1 MNKTDP
7 LTHGL
12 IGAALFTLSGHPLQ
26 LNDPVFLG
34 CTLGSMLPDIDIV
47 AHVKGRLNYLLKHRG
62 VSHSLIALTGMSLG
76 LSAILYAMF
85 PTTSWTSIFIWTL
98 VGTLSHGLLD
108 VLNSFGAKL
117 LWPFS
122 RKKFTVNMIML
133 TDPVVFTSFLGSL
146 IISYNFP
153 IIAQESTLMTFILA
167 ALYLA
172 YRENRRLKLRKHL
185 MSVYHIKDKSGVKV
199 LPAMYRPFSWN
210 FLLLQKNFVR
220 FGTIRDQTPIILRV
234 LPRWDNDDPLVLSA
248 LEGNLAELF
257 DQFTPYYHLVTEQ
270 DVNDGCKVE
279 FVDLRYWTKG
289 NFLYSGRLVVNGNG
303 EVSQETFYSAPNQE
317 GILLSY

>member
-1 MNKTDP
+1 M
-7 LTHGL
+7 
-12 IGAALFTLSGHPLQ
+12 
-26 LNDPVFLG
+26 
-34 CTLGSMLPDIDIV
+34 
-47 AHVKGRLNYLLKHRG
+47 LKHRG
-62 VSHSLIALTGMSLG
+62 VSHSLIAFVGMSLG
-76 LSAILYAMF
+76 LSAILYAIF
-85 PTTSWTSIFIWTL
+85 PTTSWATIFFWTL

-108 VLNSFGAKL
+108 VLNSFGAEL
-117 LWPFS
+117 LWPFF

-133 TDPVVFTSFLGSL
+133 TDPVVFTFFLGSL

-153 IIAQESTLMTFILA
+153 VLAQESTLMTFILA
-167 ALYLA
+167 AIYLA
-172 YRENRRLKLRKHL
+172 YRENRRLKLRKDL
-185 MSVYHIKDKSGVKV
+185 MSVYHLKDKSEVKV

-234 LPRWDNDDPLVLSA
+234 LPRWDNDDPLVISA

-257 DQFTPYYHLVTEQ
+257 DQFTPYYHLVTQQ

-279 FVDLRYWTKG
+279 FIDLRYWTKG
-289 NFLYSGRLVVNGNG
+289 NFLYSGQLVVNGNG